1 MARLFNINRNVS
13 KGENRIMFA
22 SILRR
27 WRLVTPLALVAMA
40 ALIVAGAALAP
51 ASASGGP
58 KLGGSA
64 AGALFRIATPFS
76 ITAAKA
82 AACWTG
88 KVSTHHST
96 QVGPIT
102 GGEPII
108 LAAIIEQSGND
119 FQVKAVEFG
128 KCGAVVKTNSHR
140 KTSTST
146 ATDFGFA
153 NNGDR
158 SNGITVFDISAPPF
172 STELINLPA
181 SNALNGQAELSTT
194 SQAHCVK
201 GAAVLST
208 SVVENSAD
216 GTIFVL
222 SNGGNTPVS
231 NDLNL
236 GSNQVL
242 SGLSGTGY
250 TAVLDEVDTT
260 SNSITTIGLH
270 VFGNGVDVRL
280 AQSTASAHC

>member
-1 MARLFNINRNVS
+1 
-13 KGENRIMFA
+13 MFA

-27 WRLVTPLALVAMA
+27 WRLATPLALVGMVSIVVGAMA
-40 ALIVAGAALAP
+40 LTP
-51 ASASGGP
+51 ASAHGGP
-58 KLGGSA
+58 KFDGSA
-64 AGALFRIATPFS
+64 AGALFKVATPFS
-76 ITAAKA
+76 ITSAKA

-102 GGEPII
+102 GGEPIV
-108 LAAIIEQSGND
+108 LFAFIEQSRND
-119 FQVKAVEFG
+119 FQVKAVKFS
-128 KCGAVVKTNSHR
+128 KCGAEVKVNSHR
-140 KTSTST
+140 KTSTAT
-146 ATDFGFA
+146 ATDLGF
-153 NNGDR
+153 R
-158 SNGITVFDISAPPF
+158 SDHGITVFDISKPPF
-172 STELINLPA
+172 SAELINLPA
-181 SNALNGQAELSTT
+181 SDALNGQAELTTT

-222 SNGGNTPVS
+222 SNGSNTPVS

-236 GSNQVL
+236 SSNQVL
-242 SGLSGTGY
+242 SGLGGTGY